1 MRTPTRFRVLTGV
14 ALGAGLFVACF
25 LMSNELEGEIQRPD
39 VERPDIHSVAPLP
52 RVEQSVSGVS
62 QAGPSGTS
70 EGASAANSPRRDLRH
85 TQEPMVPPPRPPIA
99 EPAFAPSPTSGGLLV
114 RLAPSGID
122 FELIAVMVPYIVEYR
137 PVSFAQG
144 PPSVRTIRTWSV
156 EGVAFVPYLGQE
168 RITCWIRSRESAALF
183 ENLRLSFPPA
193 PPNEITLELKP
204 DDHRGIV
211 IGNARFT
218 DGRPAVGY
226 DIRVNPE
233 GSSMWDAPLDVH
245 SPAHLRA
252 AMGRATTTDE
262 NGNFEVTGLLVGEG
276 ALIALSHHGQVL
288 AGATNISIVASFE
301 GAHRVSLIVPAGS
314 TRTVAVTC
322 GGRRVAGCVLYVS
335 AEGIPISNI
344 RCDRRG
350 EASIFVPNAAQT
362 ATIGFSAMAFV
373 THREVLHALSADGFP
388 QELQIRLFGLLGL
401 IESRTRV
408 TFEPGKEPDRI
419 LILDLDHALAELT
432 RNPDAAMLSICKGVR
447 GCIEGSTSV
456 APSIRNAIEAGRID
470 EVLIRFLHVFG
481 ATAAGLGG

>member
-39 VERPDIHSVAPLP
+39 VERPGIHSVAPLP

-70 EGASAANSPRRDLRH
+70 EVASAANSPRRDLRH
-85 TQEPMVPPPRPPIA
+85 TQEPMVPPSRPPIA

-276 ALIALSHHGQVL
+276 A
-288 AGATNISIVASFE
+288 
-301 GAHRVSLIVPAGS
+301 HRVSLIVPAGS

-322 GGRRVAGCVLYVS
+322 GGRRVAGCVLHVS
-335 AEGIPISNI
+335 AEGIPISNV

-350 EASIFVPNAAQT
+350 EASVFVPNAAQT

-388 QELQIRLFGLLGL
+388 QKLQIRLFGLLGL

>member
-39 VERPDIHSVAPLP
+39 VERPGIHSVAPLP

-70 EGASAANSPRRDLRH
+70 EVASAANSPRRDLRH

-276 ALIALSHHGQVL
+276 A
-288 AGATNISIVASFE
+288 
-301 GAHRVSLIVPAGS
+301 HRVSLIVPAGS

-322 GGRRVAGCVLYVS
+322 GGRRVAGCVLHVS
-335 AEGIPISNI
+335 AEGIPISNV

-350 EASIFVPNAAQT
+350 EASVFVPNAAQT

-388 QELQIRLFGLLGL
+388 QKLQIRLFGLLGL